1 MGQGVRA
8 WRRPCEIGASALR
21 AACAL
26 RALCAPHE
34 ASAMWLV
41 SFERGRR
48 ATDSP
53 ASIGAARLGFEVLDG
68 VAQGSRRLGAI
79 LAAGPQAECVVD
91 LNRALAVK
99 LAAEDVG
106 APEAEAD
113 SLLPADAQGFFRRW
127 PGALDVARDVLGW
140 VESALQR
147 YDAPDLR
154 AAGVVTPRRGVRL
167 APPVPRPG
175 KLIAVEANYASPGAA
190 RPAHPELFLEAAS
203 AVAGPEAELR
213 LMPGAQVRF
222 QGGLAAVI
230 GRPAHDVPPERAL
243 ECVAGYCVA
252 IDFSTSDTG
261 DGRPDLLARS
271 RDGSTPIGP
280 ALVTCDEIPDPQ
292 DLGIRVRRSRETL
305 QVGRT
310 KEMLFS
316 VADLLAFASTRL
328 TLEPGDLLL
337 TGGLPVPAATAPP
350 ALRDGDV
357 VEVEIERVGKL
368 SCYVRVAA
376 SGV

>member
-1 MGQGVRA
+1 
-8 WRRPCEIGASALR
+8 
-21 AACAL
+21 
-26 RALCAPHE
+26 
-34 ASAMWLV
+34 MWLV
-41 SFERGRR
+41 SFDRARR
-48 ATDSP
+48 ADASP
-53 ASIGAARLGFEVLDG
+53 ASIGAARLGFETLEG

-79 LAAGPQAECVVD
+79 LTAGPRAGCVVD

-113 SLLPADAQGFFRRW
+113 SLLPADAQGFLRRW
-127 PGALDVARDVLGW
+127 PGVLDAARDVLSW
-140 VESALQR
+140 VEAALQR

-154 AAGVVTPRRGVRL
+154 AAGVVTARRGVRL

-175 KLIAVEANYASPGAA
+175 KLIAVESNYAAPGLA
-190 RPAHPELFLEAAS
+190 RPVRPELFLVASS
-203 AVAGPEAELR
+203 AVAGPEDGITLLPDA
-213 LMPGAQVRF
+213 PQVHF

-230 GRPAHDVPPERAL
+230 GRVARGVPPERAL
-243 ECVAGYCVA
+243 DCVAGYCVA
-252 IDFSTSDTG
+252 IDFTASDNLAG
-261 DGRPDLLARS
+261 FSDLLARS
-271 RDGSTPIGP
+271 RDGSTPLGP

-292 DLGIRVRRSRETL
+292 DLGIRMRRSRETL

-337 TGGLPVPAATAPP
+337 TGGLPSAPGP
-350 ALRDGDV
+350 PRALRDGDV

>member
-1 MGQGVRA
+1 V
-8 WRRPCEIGASALR
+8 
-21 AACAL
+21 
-26 RALCAPHE
+26 
-34 ASAMWLV
+34 WLV
-41 SFERGRR
+41 SFERARR
-48 ATDSP
+48 AD
-53 ASIGAARLGFEVLDG
+53 ASIGVARLGFETLDG

-79 LAAGPQAECVVD
+79 LTTGPRAGCVVD

-113 SLLPADAQGFFRRW
+113 SLLPADAPGFLRRW
-127 PGALDVARDVLGW
+127 PGVLDAAGQVLSW
-140 VESALQR
+140 VETALER

-167 APPVPRPG
+167 AAPVSRPG
-175 KLIAVEANYASPGAA
+175 KLIAVESNYAAPGQA
-190 RPAHPELFLEAAS
+190 RPARPQLFLEAS
-203 AVAGPEAELR
+203 SSVAGPEDDVVLTPDAL
-213 LMPGAQVRF
+213 QVGF

-230 GRPAHDVPPERAL
+230 GRAARSVPPERAL
-243 ECVAGYCVA
+243 DCVAGYCVA
-252 IDFSTSDTG
+252 LDFSADDTA

-271 RDGSTPIGP
+271 RDGSTLIGP

-310 KEMLFS
+310 KEMLSS
-316 VADLLAFASTRL
+316 VADLLAFASRRL
-328 TLEPGDLLL
+328 TLEPGDILL
-337 TGGLPVPAATAPP
+337 TGGFPSAPGPAPR
-350 ALRDGDV
+350 ALRDGEV

-376 SGV
+376 SGE

>member
-1 MGQGVRA
+1 
-8 WRRPCEIGASALR
+8 
-21 AACAL
+21 
-26 RALCAPHE
+26 
-34 ASAMWLV
+34 MWLV
-41 SFERGRR
+41 SFERARSG
-48 ATDSP
+48 ADSP

-79 LAAGPQAECVVD
+79 LTTGPRAECVVD

-113 SLLPADAQGFFRRW
+113 SLLPADAQGFLRR
-127 PGALDVARDVLGW
+127 GSAALDAARDVLSW

-154 AAGVVTPRRGVRL
+154 GAGVVTPRRGVRL
-167 APPVPRPG
+167 FPPVPRPG
-175 KLIAVEANYASPGAA
+175 KLIAVESNYAAPGVA
-190 RPAHPELFLEAAS
+190 RPARPELFLEAAS
-203 AVAGPEAELR
+203 AVAGPEGEISLEGA
-213 LMPGAQVRF
+213 AQVRF

-230 GRPAHDVPPERAL
+230 GRAARDVAPERAL

-252 IDFSTSDTG
+252 IDFWASG
-261 DGRPDLLARS
+261 AAGGRPDLLARS

-280 ALVTCDEIPDPQ
+280 TLVTCDEIPDPQ

-310 KEMLFS
+310 KEMLFP
-316 VADLLAFASTRL
+316 VADLLAFASSRV

-337 TGGLPVPAATAPP
+337 TGGLPTPEAVLP